1 MQTDPLPL
9 VIFRFSGIES
19 FMSEMIAPAAAP
31 ATEPLGERVG
41 EEAQGSQR
49 LMFALTLDV

>member
-1 MQTDPLPL
+1 
-9 VIFRFSGIES
+9 
-19 FMSEMIAPAAAP
+19 MSEMIAPAAAP

-41 EEAQGSQR
+41 EEAQGRQR